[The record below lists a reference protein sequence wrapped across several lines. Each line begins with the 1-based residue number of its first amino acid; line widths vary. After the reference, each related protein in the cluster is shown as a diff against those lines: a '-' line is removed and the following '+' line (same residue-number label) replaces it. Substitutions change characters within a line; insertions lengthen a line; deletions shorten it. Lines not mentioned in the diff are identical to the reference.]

1 MPYSMD
7 YTESST
13 LGETMSRLV
22 SKFPRNLTPVS
33 VSQMEELGSWTC
45 FSIYA

>member
-7 YTESST
+7 STESST
-13 LGETMSRLV
+13 LGEVMPRLV

-33 VSQMEELGSWTC
+33 VSQMEELGSWT
-45 FSIYA
+45 FFLVYA